1 MKIKDLK
8 NKLENISDNLF
19 VLFEDENGVL
29 RKLKDISIYEDYSD
43 GKAYIYIERF
53 YQPIKWTCV
62 NNWEFNHKILWK

>member
-43 GKAYIYIERF
+43 CKAYIYTERF
-53 YQPIKWTCV
+53 YQPIK
-62 NNWEFNHKILWK
+62 